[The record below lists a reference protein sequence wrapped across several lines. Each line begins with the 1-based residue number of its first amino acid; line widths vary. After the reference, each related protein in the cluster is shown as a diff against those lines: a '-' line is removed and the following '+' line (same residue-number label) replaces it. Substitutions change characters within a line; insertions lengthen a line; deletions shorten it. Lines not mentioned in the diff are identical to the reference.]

1 MKKRL
6 LSALL
11 AAAMALT
18 LLPSALAVTAPV
30 EDVAQVLAALDIM
43 TGDQYGNLML
53 DRTVTRAE
61 FTKLSVAAS
70 PMGKNVGSATTVSP
84 YPDVPY
90 TAWEAPYVE
99 HAVAAGLVKGN
110 LYGYFEPGREITL
123 KEGVTIVLRLLGYS
137 DGDFSG
143 VWPTGQMTLYRNL
156 DLDEGISIGP
166 DDNMKRQDA
175 MRLFYNLLT
184 APTKQGQTYLNLL
197 GHSLNAAGEI
207 DRVALINSAMNGPVV
222 MAPGWESKVN
232 FDVSTAKVTRKG
244 QPSSLS
250 ALQAGDVI
258 YYSKSMRQLWAY
270 ADAVTGLYQAVSP
283 NPSSPTAVTVA
294 GKTYSI
300 ETADAHYALSNLG
313 TFKVGDTVTLLLG
326 RDGGVAAVSSAAAF
340 HGTLAG
346 VVSAVT
352 TSSYTDANGHDYD
365 AKTVVLTATDG
376 NSYTY
381 PVEAGSTLK
390 AGQLVQV
397 SSGSGGV
404 EVKRLNGSSTE
415 GKVSADGT
423 KIGST
428 PLSDVVEILD
438 VSDSGAAVRVYPSRL
453 AGMTLKKDDV
463 LYCRANASGEIDRLI
478 LDDATGDVHS
488 YGILTKAQVTDMGV
502 LGGGGVYQFDVGGQG
517 YVYSVSN
524 KVLRLEVGPVKV
536 EGPLQAPEKLSQ
548 LTAVRLSSLDATTL
562 LANGN
567 VSWPMWDGMAVYEQ
581 TGSDT
586 YTLTS
591 AERVRSGYTLTGYYD
606 AKPADGGRIR
616 VIIAR
621 AK

>member
-6 LSALL
+6 LPALL
-11 AAAMALT
+11 AAVMILT
-18 LLPSALAVTAPV
+18 LLPAALAAPAPV

-70 PMGKNVGSATTVSP
+70 PMGKNVGAATTVSP

-99 HAVAAGLVKGN
+99 AAVAAGLVKGN
-110 LYGYFEPGREITL
+110 LYGYFEPEREITL
-123 KEGVTIVLRLLGYS
+123 KEGVTIVLRLLGYADS
-137 DGDFSG
+137 DFSG

-156 DLDEGISIGP
+156 DLDEGIAIGP
-166 DDNMKRQDA
+166 DSNMTRQDA
-175 MRLFYNLLT
+175 MYLFYNLLT
-184 APTKQGQTYLNLL
+184 AQTKQGQTYLNLL

-232 FDVSTAKVTRKG
+232 FDVSTARVTRKG

-258 YYSKSMRQLWAY
+258 YWSKSMRQLWAY
-270 ADAVTGLYQAVSP
+270 ADTVTGLYQAVSP

-294 GKTYSI
+294 GKTYPI
-300 ETADAHYALSNLG
+300 ETADAAYALSNLG

-326 RDGGVAAVSSAAAF
+326 RDGGVAAVTNATTF
-340 HGTLAG
+340 GGTLMG

-352 TSSYTDANGHDYD
+352 TSSYTDANGHSYD
-365 AKTVVLTATDG
+365 AKTILLTATDG

-390 AGQLVQV
+390 AGHLVQV
-397 SSGSGGV
+397 SSGNSGV
-404 EVKRLNGSSTE
+404 EVKRLIGSSVT

-428 PLSDVVEILD
+428 PLDPTVEILD
-438 VSDSGAAVRVYPSRL
+438 VSGSGAAVRIYPSRL
-453 AGMTLKKDDV
+453 AGMTLDRDDV
-463 LYCRANASGEIDRLI
+463 LYYRTNASGEIDRLI
-478 LDDATGDVHS
+478 LDDATGDVHA
-488 YGILTKAQVTDMGV
+488 YGVLTKAQETDMGV

-517 YVYSVSN
+517 YVYSVTN

-536 EGPLQAPEKLSQ
+536 EGPLQSPEKLSK
-548 LTAVRLSSLDATTL
+548 LTAVKLSSLDATTL
-562 LANGN
+562 TTKDN

-581 TGSDT
+581 TGSNT

-616 VIIAR
+616 VVIAK

>member
-1 MKKRL
+1 MKKRILPIL
-6 LSALL
+6 LTLAL
-11 AAAMALT
+11 AAS
-18 LLPSALAVTAPV
+18 LLPAALAAPAPV
-30 EDVAQVLAALDIM
+30 EDVAQVLSALDIM

-53 DRTVTRAE
+53 ERTVTRAE
-61 FTKLSVAAS
+61 FTKLSIAAS
-70 PMGKNVGSATTVSP
+70 PMGKNVGAATTVSP

-99 HAVAAGLVKGN
+99 AAVAAGLVKGN
-110 LYGYFEPGREITL
+110 LYGYFEPDREITL

-156 DLDEGISIGP
+156 DLDEGIAIGP
-166 DDNMKRQDA
+166 DDNMTRQDA

-184 APTKQGQTYLNLL
+184 TSTKQGQTYLTLL
-197 GHSLNAAGEI
+197 GHSLNANREI

-244 QPSSLS
+244 QSSSL
-250 ALQAGDVI
+250 AQLQAGDVI
-258 YYSKSMRQLWAY
+258 YWSKSMRALWAY
-270 ADAVTGLYQAVSP
+270 ADTVTGLYQAVSP

-294 GKTYSI
+294 GKTYPI
-300 ETADAHYALSNLG
+300 ETADAAYALSNLG
-313 TFKVGDTVTLLLG
+313 GYKVGDTVTLLLG
-326 RDGGVAAVSSAAAF
+326 RDGGVAAVTSATALG
-340 HGTLAG
+340 GTLVG

-352 TSSYTDANGHDYD
+352 TNPYTDSNGHSYD
-365 AKTVVLTATDG
+365 AKTILLTATDG

-381 PVEAGSTLK
+381 PVEADSSLK

-397 SSGSGGV
+397 SSGSSGV
-404 EVKRLNGSSTE
+404 EVKRLNGSSIE

-423 KIGST
+423 KLGSA
-428 PLSDVVEILD
+428 PLSSTVEILD
-438 VSDSGAAVRVYPSRL
+438 VTDAGAAVRIYPSRL

-463 LYCRANASGEIDRLI
+463 LYCRTNASGEVDQLI
-478 LDDATGDVHS
+478 LDDATGDVHA
-488 YGILTKAQVTDMGV
+488 YGILTKTQETDMGV
-502 LGGGGVYQFDVGGQG
+502 LGAGGVYQFNVGGQG

-536 EGPLQAPEKLSQ
+536 EGPLQSPEKLSK
-548 LTAVRLSSLDATTL
+548 LTAVKLSSLDATTL
-562 LANGN
+562 LTNDN

-586 YTLTS
+586 FTLTS
-591 AERVRSGYTLTGYYD
+591 AERVKNGYTLTGYYD

>member
-1 MKKRL
+1 MKKRILPLL
-6 LSALL
+6 LSLVL
-11 AAAMALT
+11 AAS
-18 LLPSALAVTAPV
+18 LLPSALAAPAPV

-53 DRTVTRAE
+53 ERTVTRAE
-61 FTKLSVAAS
+61 FTKLSVSAS

-99 HAVAAGLVKGN
+99 AAVAAGLVKGN

-156 DLDEGISIGP
+156 DLDEGIDLGP
-166 DDNMKRQDA
+166 DGNMTRQDA

-184 APTKQGQTYLNLL
+184 TPTKQGQTYLTLL

-232 FDVSTAKVTRKG
+232 FDVSTAKVYRKG
-244 QPSSLS
+244 QSASL
-250 ALQAGDVI
+250 AQLQAGDVI
-258 YYSKSMRQLWAY
+258 YWSKSMRSLWAY
-270 ADAVTGLYQAVSP
+270 ADSVTGLYQAVSP
-283 NPSSPTAVTVA
+283 NPSSPTTVTVA
-294 GKTYSI
+294 GKTYPI
-300 ETADAHYALSNLG
+300 ETADAAYALSNLG
-313 TFKVGDTVTLLLG
+313 SFKVGDTVTLLLG
-326 RDGGVAAVSSAAAF
+326 RDGGVAAVTTASALG
-340 HGTLAG
+340 GTRAG

-352 TSSYTDANGHDYD
+352 TSPYTDADGHSYN
-365 AKTVVLTATDG
+365 AKTIVLTATDG

-381 PVEAGSTLK
+381 PVETSSSLK

-397 SSGSGGV
+397 TSGSSGV
-404 EVKRLNGSSTE
+404 EVKRLIGSSTE

-423 KIGST
+423 RVGST
-428 PLSDVVEILD
+428 PLDPTAEILD
-438 VSDSGAAVRVYPSRL
+438 VTDSGAAARVYPSRL
-453 AGMTLKKDDV
+453 AGMVLDKSDV
-463 LYCRANASGEIDRLI
+463 LYCRTNAAGEIDTLI
-478 LDDATGDVHS
+478 LDDATGDVHA
-488 YGILTKAQVTDMGV
+488 YGILTKAQETDMG
-502 LGGGGVYQFDVGGQG
+502 LMASGGAYQFDVGGQS
-517 YVYSVSN
+517 YFYTVSN
-524 KVLRLEVGPVKV
+524 KVLQLSVGPVKV
-536 EGPLQAPEKLSQ
+536 EGPLQAPDKLSR
-548 LTAVRLSSLDATTL
+548 LTAVKLSSLDASSVLT
-562 LANGN
+562 ADN

-581 TGSDT
+581 VGDT
-586 YTLTS
+586 FTLTS
-591 AERVRSGYTLTGYYD
+591 AQRVRTGYTLTGYYD
-606 AKPADGGRIR
+606 AKATDGGRIR
-616 VIIAR
+616 VVIAK

>member
-1 MKKRL
+1 MKKRILPIL
-6 LSALL
+6 LTLAL
-11 AAAMALT
+11 AAS
-18 LLPSALAVTAPV
+18 LLPAALAAPAPV
-30 EDVAQVLAALDIM
+30 EDVAQVLAALDVM

-61 FTKLSVAAS
+61 FTKLSIAAS
-70 PMGKNVGSATTVSP
+70 PMGKNVGAATTVSP

-99 HAVAAGLVKGN
+99 AAVAAGLVKGN
-110 LYGYFEPGREITL
+110 LYGYFEPQREITL

-184 APTKQGQTYLNLL
+184 TPNKQGQTYLNLL

-244 QPSSLS
+244 QSSSL
-250 ALQAGDVI
+250 AQLQAGDVI
-258 YYSKSMRQLWAY
+258 YWSKSMRQLWAY
-270 ADAVTGLYQAVSP
+270 ADTVTGLYQAVSP

-294 GKTYSI
+294 GKTYPI
-300 ETADAHYALSNLG
+300 ETADAAYALSNLG
-313 TFKVGDTVTLLLG
+313 SFKVGDTVTLLLG
-326 RDGGVAAVSSAAAF
+326 RDGGVAAVTTAAALG
-340 HGTLAG
+340 GTLSG
-346 VVSAVT
+346 VISAVT
-352 TSSYTDANGHDYD
+352 TSSYTDSNGHDYD
-365 AKTVVLTATDG
+365 AKTILLTATDG

-381 PVEAGSTLK
+381 PVEANSNLK

-397 SSGSGGV
+397 SSASSGV
-404 EVKRLNGSSTE
+404 EVKRLNGSSIE
-415 GKVSADGT
+415 GRVSADAS

-428 PLSDVVEILD
+428 PLDPVAEILD
-438 VSDSGAAVRVYPSRL
+438 VSDSGAAVRIYPSRL
-453 AGMTLKKDDV
+453 AGMTLEKSDV
-463 LYCRANASGEIDRLI
+463 LYCRTNASGEIDRLI
-478 LDDATGDVHS
+478 LDDATGDVHA
-488 YGILTKAQVTDMGV
+488 YGVLTKSQETD
-502 LGGGGVYQFDVGGQG
+502 LGLAASGGFYQFDVGGQG
-517 YVYSVSN
+517 YAYSVSN

-536 EGPLQAPEKLSQ
+536 EGPLQAPEKLSK
-548 LTAVRLSSLDATTL
+548 LTAVKLSGLDAASVLT
-562 LANGN
+562 ADN
-567 VSWPMWDGMAVYEQ
+567 VSWPMWDGMAVYERVDN
-581 TGSDT
+581 TFILS
-586 YTLTS
+586 S

-616 VIIAR
+616 VVIAK